1 MFILI
6 LENMLIRLIISNF
19 LSIGKECE
27 FNMLPAPL
35 KNHQNHLHY
44 NSAKRIKVLKGA
56 AIYGANG
63 AGKSN
68 IVKAIGFVQS
78 AVKAGM
84 IVPNASRLKYKLDP
98 EAADKPTVFDIEFEW
113 NKRFY
118 GYHLEL
124 QNNIIAEESLY
135 ELGFQ
140 KDDKVLFER
149 IFNTKTQKIN
159 VTIGDNRPLTAKNKM
174 LSRLLADN
182 ILDNGKILLSN
193 HAMFNDAKISNA
205 FSWFQDGLQILYPD
219 TFYPGIAKSLSD
231 SDAFSRFAN
240 GIITTLDTGVSQIGV
255 DTIPFDEFFKQGDEQ
270 YKRQLIA
277 QLSQSAGD
285 IPVPL
290 KNGTMLIASID
301 EDNNYVIK
309 KTVTYHKSSDNID
322 IPFDVKE
329 ESDGTQRLLDIVPA
343 IDLYLNHGTTVI
355 IDEVDKSL
363 HPSLLKAIMLKI
375 MESTPVNGGQFIVT
389 THESNLLD
397 YEIYRQDEIW
407 FVEKH
412 DGATEIYP
420 LTDFKPRADLQLQKG
435 YLMGRFGAIPFLANL
450 RDLNW

>member
-1 MFILI
+1 
-6 LENMLIRLIISNF
+6 MLIRLVISNF

-35 KNHQNHLHY
+35 KNHQNHLH
-44 NSAKRIKVLKGA
+44 NIPAKRLKVLKGA

-78 AVKAGM
+78 MVLSGM
-84 IVPNASRLKYKLDP
+84 IMPNVSRLKYKLDS
-98 EAADKPTVFDIEFEW
+98 DTNKKPTVFDIEFEW
-113 NKRFY
+113 NKKFY
-118 GYHLEL
+118 AYHLEL
-124 QNNIIAEESLY
+124 QDDIISEESLY

-140 KDDKVLFER
+140 KEDKVLFER
-149 IFNTKTQKIN
+149 TFNSRTQKIN
-159 VTIGDNRPLTAKNKM
+159 VTIGGKKLYNKKNKM
-174 LSRLLADN
+174 LSQLLANN

-205 FSWFQDGLQILYPD
+205 FSWFREGLQIILPETVYP
-219 TFYPGIAKSLSD
+219 TIAKSLSD
-231 SDAFSRFAN
+231 SSAFKNFAN

-255 DTIPFDEFFKQGDEQ
+255 NIMTFDEFFKQEDEMF
-270 YKRQLIA
+270 KRQLIA
-277 QLSQSAGD
+277 QLNQTHGD

-290 KNGTMLIASID
+290 QNGTVLIASID
-301 EDNNYVIK
+301 DNKNYVIK
-309 KTVTYHKSSDNID
+309 KTVTYHKSSDNSD
-322 IPFDVKE
+322 VSFDVNE
-329 ESDGTQRLLDIVPA
+329 ESDGTQRLLDIIPA
-343 IDLYLNHGTTVI
+343 IDFYLNKGTTVI

-363 HPSLLKAIMLKI
+363 HPSLLKAVMLKI
-375 MESTPVNGGQFIVT
+375 MESTPANGGQFIVT

-412 DGATEIYP
+412 NGMTEIYP
-420 LTDFKPRADLQLQKG
+420 LTDFKPRADLQIQKG
-435 YLMGRFGAIPFLANL
+435 YLMGRFGAVPFLANL
-450 RDLNW
+450 RDINWQ